1 MLKTFLVSNYM
12 FSYEFRF
19 QLTERVLNYYE
30 VPFSDNADVIRTVS
44 ESELNRESS
53 GYSLE
58 YQESLHILSE
68 ISKKII
74 YTNASVFHGVALRI
88 LGKNYIITAR
98 SGTGK
103 TTQYKNLKTLY
114 GSDIQI
120 LNGDKPIL
128 NFSKEEHIMID
139 PSPWSGKEGW
149 ATELGGE
156 LSGIIVL
163 KQAKENRIRKLDKA
177 VAVPLVLKRFLCVPD
192 SVEKIRIL
200 CNMTEMLLDN
210 CPVWLME
217 NLGDYDS
224 SRLLYDT
231 LIEYQENIN
240 V

>member
-1 MLKTFLVSNYM
+1 
-12 FSYEFRF
+12 
-19 QLTERVLNYYE
+19 
-30 VPFSDNADVIRTVS
+30 
-44 ESELNRESS
+44 
-53 GYSLE
+53 
-58 YQESLHILSE
+58 
-68 ISKKII
+68 
-74 YTNASVFHGVALRI
+74 
-88 LGKNYIITAR
+88 
-98 SGTGK
+98 
-103 TTQYKNLKTLY
+103 
-114 GSDIQI
+114 
-120 LNGDKPIL
+120 
-128 NFSKEEHIMID
+128 MID